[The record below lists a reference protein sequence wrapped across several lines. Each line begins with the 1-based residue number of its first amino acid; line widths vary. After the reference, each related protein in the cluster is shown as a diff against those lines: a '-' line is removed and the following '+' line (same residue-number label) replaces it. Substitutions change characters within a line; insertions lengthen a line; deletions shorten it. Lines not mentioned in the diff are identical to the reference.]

1 MPNSASDPVYFTD
14 AAGVRYRVFD
24 AAMSDGKT
32 VVANPPAPWAKF
44 RIFRPAE
51 GHRRLYYFQPGETR
65 APDGAELERQ
75 LRVAAYLPIDPP
87 HEAPLDP
94 R

>member
-1 MPNSASDPVYFTD
+1 MFDHSSQPVYFTD

-24 AAMSDGKT
+24 AVMRAGET
-32 VVANPPAPWAKF
+32 IVANPPASWAKF

-51 GHRRLYYFQPGETR
+51 GSRRLYYFQPGEPR
-65 APDGAELERQ
+65 APDAAELERQ
-75 LRVAAYLPIDPP
+75 LRRAEFLPTTSPHQPAA
-87 HEAPLDP
+87 DP

>member
-1 MPNSASDPVYFTD
+1 MPNSASEPVYFTD
-14 AAGVRYRVFD
+14 TAGVRYRVFD
-24 AAMSDGKT
+24 GTMKDGKT

-51 GHRRLYYFQPGETR
+51 GSRRLYYFQPGEPR

-75 LRVAAYLPIDPP
+75 LRRAEYLPATAT
-87 HEAPLDP
+87 HEPAADP